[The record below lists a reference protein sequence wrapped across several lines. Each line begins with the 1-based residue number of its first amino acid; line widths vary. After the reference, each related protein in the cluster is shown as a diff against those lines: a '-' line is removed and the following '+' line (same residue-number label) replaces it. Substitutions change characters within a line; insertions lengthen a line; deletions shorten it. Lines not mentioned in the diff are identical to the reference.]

1 MREQIILVILLTG
14 NLTLHLIWLTALRGF
29 TIANYRGLIAGCW
42 NPGSEAVDAFT
53 VDWSG
58 ENNWWCPPIGL
69 IPRVIRHAQAC
80 HSKGSMVVPLW
91 LSAPFWPLLCPYG
104 SDCFAPFVRE
114 CKELPQAASLF
125 IPGLSGA
132 VLFNG
137 EVPNTKVLA
146 LHCDLAHQFLM
157 DLFPV

>member
-1 MREQIILVILLTG
+1 MWSSVGPLVRPID
-14 NLTLHLIWLTALRGF
+14 HMQHKAHAL
-29 TIANYRGLIAGCW
+29 
-42 NPGSEAVDAFT
+42 
-53 VDWSG
+53 
-58 ENNWWCPPIGL
+58 
-69 IPRVIRHAQAC
+69 
-80 HSKGSMVVPLW
+80 
-91 LSAPFWPLLCPYG
+91 PLLCPYG
-104 SDCFAPFVRE
+104 SDCFTPFVRE